1 MGRCFIMTQST
12 ETKNYILLQVPVDGT
27 VGRKFHLILPIHEV
41 PLAASRQV
49 ESHLLQCENNPCQ
62 NLCLGAIVSAA
73 CIQEKQTGGNVSF
86 TVKASFLQGL
96 RRLPSFTFLL
106 LLLVA
111 NASNRELLAVCSLE
125 YLSNIPSNI
134 VPHVPQ
140 RFPVSPCLTL
150 CNQLVQSSQNRHT
163 TLRSSRRK
171 HCHHLHN
178 LSYQKGNQK
187 APAFWQFGLK

>member
-1 MGRCFIMTQST
+1 MLVKRHTHRRCFIMTQST
-12 ETKNYILLQVPVDGT
+12 ETKNCILLQVPVDGT

-62 NLCLGAIVSAA
+62 NLCLGAIVSA

-96 RRLPSFTFLL
+96 RRLPSFTFPL

-125 YLSNIPSNI
+125 YLSNLQTS
-134 VPHVPQ
+134 
-140 RFPVSPCLTL
+140 FPT
-150 CNQLVQSSQNRHT
+150 
-163 TLRSSRRK
+163 
-171 HCHHLHN
+171 CH
-178 LSYQKGNQK
+178 SG
-187 APAFWQFGLK
+187 FQFHHA